1 MALIQT
7 DFLYNVAG
15 DTCLTP
21 QRQFGCPF
29 CLPGTLAEYLL
40 FQNYTARK
48 IVRSVLLKG
57 ILCQD
62 TFQFG
67 I

>member
-1 MALIQT
+1 MAPYSNGLSPQCRWRHMS
-7 DFLYNVAG
+7 Y
-15 DTCLTP
+15 P

-40 FQNYTARK
+40 FQNYTALK
-48 IVRSVLLKG
+48 VVRSVLLKG